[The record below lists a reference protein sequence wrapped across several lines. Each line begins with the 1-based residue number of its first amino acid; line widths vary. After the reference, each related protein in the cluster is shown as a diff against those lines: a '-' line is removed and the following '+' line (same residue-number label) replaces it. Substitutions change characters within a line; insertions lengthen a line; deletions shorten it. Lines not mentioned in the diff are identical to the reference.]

1 MKKTV
6 NINLA
11 GTFFHIDEDAFA
23 KLSRYLEAVK
33 KSISD
38 PVGGDE
44 IIQDIEARIAELF
57 SEKLEI
63 NTQVISTRELDAIIE
78 IMGQP
83 EDYIMDEGATQTNS
97 ASGNQTKGETTSNK
111 QLFRDSDN
119 KFIAGVCSGLG
130 HYLGLETIWVRLFW
144 ILLTFITSGFGIIAY
159 ILFWILVRAA
169 ETTSEKLKMTGEPI
183 NISNIEKKFNEGY
196 QKVSQNIKNVDYDK
210 YGEKIKKGSATF
222 FDSLGAILSTVF
234 KIGIKLFGLLIVI
247 AGLLGLISILIG
259 MTVFGT
265 FGIYNTGA
273 GMDIYQ
279 LVDTTNTPIW
289 IVTLIITLIAGIPL
303 LLLFILG
310 LKIMF
315 PNIRSIGTPV
325 KITLTILWIAAISI
339 LVILGARQAI
349 DRAFE
354 NNFSTQTPLTI
365 NMQTPL
371 KLSMYNN
378 EKYSFEAYRRS
389 GLEIKPDTN
398 GNKVLYSSDIR
409 LIVRSTDEKVG
420 KIVLNKI
427 ASGKDY
433 KQAKA
438 RAQAIDFKYNFN
450 KNTNELI
457 LDGYFLTDIT
467 NKYRDQQIEVILYLP
482 VNTKLIAATNTR
494 SFHKNEPIY
503 RDILDIGDEGKILLI
518 TPTGTKCLD
527 CPSSSNDTKADTT
540 QNSTQQIENE
550 FESWEEEVNGSLNI
564 NKKNVKEVKVKVND
578 SLKIKETTITESF

>member
-57 SEKLEI
+57 SERLEI
-63 NTQVISTRELDAIIE
+63 NTQVISTRELDAIIK

-83 EDYIMDEGATQTNS
+83 EDYIMDEDATQTNS
-97 ASGNQTKGETTSNK
+97 ATGNQTRGETTSNK

-130 HYLGLETIWVRLFW
+130 HYLGLEVIWVRLFW
-144 ILLTFITSGFGIIAY
+144 IFLSFVTTGFGVIAY
-159 ILFWILVRAA
+159 LLFWILVPGA

-210 YGEKIKKGSATF
+210 YEEKIKKGSASF
-222 FDSLGAILSTVF
+222 FDSLSTILSTVF
-234 KIGIKLFGLLIVI
+234 KIGIKFFGLLIVI

-265 FGIYNTGA
+265 FGIYDTGVT

-279 LVDTTNTPIW
+279 LIDTTNTPIW

-315 PNIRSIGTPV
+315 PNIKSIGTPV

-378 EKYSFEAYRRS
+378 DTYSFEAYRRS
-389 GLEIKPDTN
+389 GLEIKPDAN

-482 VNTKLIAATNTR
+482 VNTRLIAATNTR
-494 SFHKNEPIY
+494 SFHKNEPVY
-503 RDILDIGDEGKILLI
+503 RDILILGDEEKTLLI
-518 TPTGTKCLD
+518 TPEGTQCLD
-527 CPSSSNDTKADTT
+527 CIEESNTIIDANIQAPSPPTPPVPIEPVVPVVPVNTKLIPGIQT
-540 QNSTQQIENE
+540 
-550 FESWEEEVNGSLNI
+550 L
-564 NKKNVKEVKVKVND
+564 
-578 SLKIKETTITESF
+578 

>member
-57 SEKLEI
+57 SERLEI
-63 NTQVISTRELDAIIE
+63 NTQVISTRELDAIIK

-83 EDYIMDEGATQTNS
+83 EDYIMDEDAAQTNS
-97 ASGNQTKGETTSNK
+97 ATGNQTRGETTSNK

-119 KFIAGVCSGLG
+119 KFIAGVCSGLS
-130 HYLGLETIWVRLFW
+130 HYLGLEVIWVRLFW
-144 ILLTFITSGFGIIAY
+144 IFLSFVTTGFGVIAY
-159 ILFWILVRAA
+159 LLFWILVPGA

-210 YGEKIKKGSATF
+210 YEEKIKKGSATF

-234 KIGIKLFGLLIVI
+234 KIGIKFFGLLIVI

-265 FGIYNTGA
+265 FGIYDTGVT

-279 LVDTTNTPIW
+279 LIDTTNTPIW

-315 PNIRSIGTPV
+315 PNIKSIGTPV

-354 NNFSTQTPLTI
+354 NNFSTQTPLSI

-378 EKYSFEAYRRS
+378 DKYSFEAYRRS
-389 GLEIKPDTN
+389 GLEIKPDAN

-438 RAQAIDFKYNFN
+438 RAQAIDFNYNFN

-482 VNTKLIAATNTR
+482 VNTRLIAATNTR
-494 SFHKNEPIY
+494 SFHKNEPVY
-503 RDILDIGDEGKILLI
+503 RDILILGDEEKTLLI
-518 TPTGTKCLD
+518 TPEGTQCLD
-527 CPSSSNDTKADTT
+527 CIEESNTIIDANIQAPSPPTPPVPIEPVVPVNTN
-540 QNSTQQIENE
+540 QN
-550 FESWEEEVNGSLNI
+550 
-564 NKKNVKEVKVKVND
+564 
-578 SLKIKETTITESF
+578 

>member
-83 EDYIMDEGATQTNS
+83 EDYIMDEDATQTNS
-97 ASGNQTKGETTSNK
+97 ATGNQTKGETTSNK

-119 KFIAGVCSGLG
+119 KFIAGVCSGLS
-130 HYLGLETIWVRLFW
+130 HYLGLEVIWVRLFW
-144 ILLTFITSGFGIIAY
+144 IFLSFVTTGFGVIAY
-159 ILFWILVRAA
+159 LLFWILVPGAQ
-169 ETTSEKLKMTGEPI
+169 TTSEKLKMTGEPI

-196 QKVSQNIKNVDYDK
+196 QSVSHSIKNVDYDK

-265 FGIYNTGA
+265 FGIYDTGA
-273 GMDIYQ
+273 GMDLYQ
-279 LVDTTNTPIW
+279 LFDTTNTPIW
-289 IVTLIITLIAGIPL
+289 LLSIILTLVAGIPL
-303 LLLFILG
+303 LVLFILG
-310 LKIMF
+310 LKIIA
-315 PNIRSIGTPV
+315 PNIKSIGTPG
-325 KITLTILWIAAISI
+325 KITLATIWLLSLIALA
-339 LVILGARQAI
+339 VLGVRQAT
-349 DRAFE
+349 DRAYE
-354 NNFSTQTPLTI
+354 DTSITEIPLNINTETPV
-365 NMQTPL
+365 Q
-371 KLSMYNN
+371 LSMRNN
-378 EKYSFEAYRRS
+378 DKYSYDVRRNG
-389 GLEIKPDTN
+389 GLNVKPNEN
-398 GNKVLYSSDIR
+398 GDKVLYSNDIR
-409 LIVRSTDEKVG
+409 LIVRSTNENIG
-420 KIVLNKI
+420 KIVIEKS
-427 ASGKDY
+427 ARGKDY
-433 KQAKA
+433 REAKA
-438 RAQAIDFKYNFN
+438 RAEAIDFNFDYNFD
-450 KNTNELI
+450 TNELA
-457 LDGYFLTDIT
+457 LDGYFLTDIA
-467 NKYRDQQIEVILYLP
+467 NKYRDQEMEIIIYLP
-482 VNTKLIAATNTR
+482 VDTRLVADKNTR
-494 SFHKNEPIY
+494 SFHRNESRY

-540 QNSTQQIENE
+540 QNSTQQIENK

>member
-38 PVGGDE
+38 PIGEDE

-63 NTQVISTRELDAIIE
+63 NTQVISTRELDVIIE

-83 EDYIMDEGATQTNS
+83 EDYIMDEDTSEKNS
-97 ASGNQTKGETTSNK
+97 SSKKQAKGETSSNK

-130 HYLGLETIWVRLFW
+130 HYLGIDAIWVRLFW
-144 ILLTFITSGFGIIAY
+144 IFLSFVTTGFGVIVY
-159 ILFWILVRAA
+159 LLFWILVPGA

-196 QKVSQNIKNVDYDK
+196 QTVSQNIKNVDYDK

-222 FDSLGAILSTVF
+222 FDSLGTIISTLF
-234 KIGIKLFGLLIVI
+234 KIGIKFFGLLIVL
-247 AGLLGLISILIG
+247 AGLIGLISILVG
-259 MTVFGT
+259 MTVIGT
-265 FGIYNTGA
+265 FGIYDTGA

-289 IVTLIITLIAGIPL
+289 IVTVIITLIAGIPL
-303 LLLFILG
+303 LTMFILG

-315 PNIRSIGTPV
+315 PNIRSIATPV
-325 KITLTILWIAAISI
+325 KITLIIVWIAAISI
-339 LVILGARQAI
+339 LATLGARQAI

-354 NNFSTQTPLTI
+354 NNFSTEIPLDI
-365 NMQTPL
+365 KMQTPL

-378 EKYSFEAYRRS
+378 EKYSFEASRSS
-389 GLEIKPDTN
+389 GLEIKPDAN

-409 LIVRSTDEKVG
+409 LIVRSTNEKVG

-438 RAQAIDFKYNFN
+438 RAQAIDFKYDFN
-450 KNTNELI
+450 SNTNELI

-467 NKYRDQQIEVILYLP
+467 NKHRDQQIEIIVYLP
-482 VNTKLIAATNTR
+482 VNTRLIAATNTR
-494 SFHKNEPIY
+494 SFHENEPIY
-503 RDILDIGDEGKILLI
+503 RDILILDDEEKTLLI
-518 TPTGTKCLD
+518 TPEGTQCLD
-527 CPSSSNDTKADTT
+527 CTEE
-540 QNSTQQIENE
+540 STI
-550 FESWEEEVNGSLNI
+550 LIDI
-564 NKKNVKEVKVKVND
+564 NKETP
-578 SLKIKETTITESF
+578 STTIAPNTPIASKALDIRFEKLVTKENN

>member
-83 EDYIMDEGATQTNS
+83 EDYIMDEDATQTNS
-97 ASGNQTKGETTSNK
+97 ATGNQTKGETTSNK
-111 QLFRDSDN
+111 QLFRDTDN

-130 HYLGLETIWVRLFW
+130 HYLGLEVIWVRLFW
-144 ILLTFITSGFGIIAY
+144 IFLSFVTTGFGVIAY
-159 ILFWILVRAA
+159 LLFWILVPGA
-169 ETTSEKLKMTGEPI
+169 ETTRDKLKMTGEPI

-196 QKVSQNIKNVDYDK
+196 QKVSQNIKNVNYDK

-265 FGIYNTGA
+265 FGIYDTGA

-303 LLLFILG
+303 LILFILG

-325 KITLTILWIAAISI
+325 KITLTILWITAISI
-339 LVILGARQAI
+339 LVTLGARQAI

-354 NNFSTQTPLTI
+354 NNFSTQTPLTL

-389 GLEIKPDTN
+389 GLEIKPDAN

-482 VNTKLIAATNTR
+482 VNTRLIAATNTR

-503 RDILDIGDEGKILLI
+503 RDILILGDEEKTLLI
-518 TPTGTKCLD
+518 TPGGTQCLD
-527 CPSSSNDTKADTT
+527 CIEESNSIIDANIQAPSPPTPPLPIVPVVPVVPVNTN
-540 QNSTQQIENE
+540 QN
-550 FESWEEEVNGSLNI
+550 
-564 NKKNVKEVKVKVND
+564 
-578 SLKIKETTITESF
+578 

>member
-63 NTQVISTRELDAIIE
+63 STQVISTRELDAIIK

-83 EDYIMDEGATQTNS
+83 EDYIMDEDAAQTNS
-97 ASGNQTKGETTSNK
+97 ATGNQTRGETTSNK

-130 HYLGLETIWVRLFW
+130 HYLGLEVIWVRLFW
-144 ILLTFITSGFGIIAY
+144 IFLSFVTTGFGVIAY
-159 ILFWILVRAA
+159 LLFWILVPGA

-265 FGIYNTGA
+265 FGIYDTGVT

-279 LVDTTNTPIW
+279 LIETTNTPIW

-325 KITLTILWIAAISI
+325 KITLTILWIGAISI

-389 GLEIKPDTN
+389 GLEIKPDAN

-482 VNTKLIAATNTR
+482 VNTRLIAATNTR

-503 RDILDIGDEGKILLI
+503 RDILILGDEEKTLLI
-518 TPTGTKCLD
+518 TPEGTQCLD
-527 CPSSSNDTKADTT
+527 CIEESNTIIDANIQAPSPPTPPVPIEPVVPVNTN
-540 QNSTQQIENE
+540 QN
-550 FESWEEEVNGSLNI
+550 
-564 NKKNVKEVKVKVND
+564 
-578 SLKIKETTITESF
+578 

>member
-63 NTQVISTRELDAIIE
+63 STQVISTRELDAIIK

-83 EDYIMDEGATQTNS
+83 EDYIMDEDAAQTNS
-97 ASGNQTKGETTSNK
+97 ATGNQTKGETTSNK

-130 HYLGLETIWVRLFW
+130 HYLGLEVIWVRLFW
-144 ILLTFITSGFGIIAY
+144 IFLSFVTTGFGVIAY
-159 ILFWILVRAA
+159 LLFWILVPGA

-210 YGEKIKKGSATF
+210 YEEKIKKGSATF

-234 KIGIKLFGLLIVI
+234 KIGIKFFGLLIVI

-265 FGIYNTGA
+265 FGIYDTGVT

-279 LVDTTNTPIW
+279 LIDTTNTPIW
-289 IVTLIITLIAGIPL
+289 IITLIITLIAGIPL

-315 PNIRSIGTPV
+315 PNIKSIGTPV

-339 LVILGARQAI
+339 LIILGARQAI

-354 NNFSTQTPLTI
+354 NNFSTQTPLSI

-378 EKYSFEAYRRS
+378 DKYSFEAYRRS
-389 GLEIKPDTN
+389 GLEIKPDAI

-482 VNTKLIAATNTR
+482 VNTRLIAATNTR

-503 RDILDIGDEGKILLI
+503 RDILILGDEEKTLLI
-518 TPTGTKCLD
+518 TPEGTQCLD
-527 CPSSSNDTKADTT
+527 CIEESNTIIDANIQAPSPPTPPVPIEPVVPVNTN
-540 QNSTQQIENE
+540 QN
-550 FESWEEEVNGSLNI
+550 
-564 NKKNVKEVKVKVND
+564 
-578 SLKIKETTITESF
+578 

>member
-57 SEKLEI
+57 SERLEI
-63 NTQVISTRELDAIIE
+63 NTQVISTRELDAIIK

-83 EDYIMDEGATQTNS
+83 EDYIMDEDAAQTNS
-97 ASGNQTKGETTSNK
+97 ATGNQTRGETTSNK

-119 KFIAGVCSGLG
+119 KFIAGVCSGLS
-130 HYLGLETIWVRLFW
+130 HYLGLEVIWVRLFW
-144 ILLTFITSGFGIIAY
+144 IFLSFVTTGFGVIAY
-159 ILFWILVRAA
+159 LLFWILVPGA

-210 YGEKIKKGSATF
+210 YEEKIKKGSATF

-234 KIGIKLFGLLIVI
+234 KIGIKFFGLLIVI

-265 FGIYNTGA
+265 FGIYDTGVT

-279 LVDTTNTPIW
+279 LIDTTNTPIW

-315 PNIRSIGTPV
+315 PNIKSIGTPV

-339 LVILGARQAI
+339 LVILGAREAI

-354 NNFSTQTPLTI
+354 NNFSTQTPLSI

-378 EKYSFEAYRRS
+378 DKYSFEAYRRS
-389 GLEIKPDTN
+389 GLEIKPDAN

-438 RAQAIDFKYNFN
+438 RAQAIDFNYNFN

-494 SFHKNEPIY
+494 SFHKNEPVY
-503 RDILDIGDEGKILLI
+503 RDILILGDEEKTLLI
-518 TPTGTKCLD
+518 TPEGTQCLD
-527 CPSSSNDTKADTT
+527 CIEESNTIIDANIQAPSPPTPPVPIEPVVPVNTN
-540 QNSTQQIENE
+540 QN
-550 FESWEEEVNGSLNI
+550 
-564 NKKNVKEVKVKVND
+564 
-578 SLKIKETTITESF
+578 

>member
-57 SEKLEI
+57 SERLEI
-63 NTQVISTRELDAIIE
+63 NTQVISTRELDAIIK

-83 EDYIMDEGATQTNS
+83 EDYIMDEDAAQTNS
-97 ASGNQTKGETTSNK
+97 ATGNQTKGETTSNK

-119 KFIAGVCSGLG
+119 KFIAGVCSGLS
-130 HYLGLETIWVRLFW
+130 HYLGLEVIWVRLFW
-144 ILLTFITSGFGIIAY
+144 IFLSFVTTGFGVIAY
-159 ILFWILVRAA
+159 LLFWILVPGA

-210 YGEKIKKGSATF
+210 YEEKIKKGSATF

-234 KIGIKLFGLLIVI
+234 KIGIKFFGLLIVI

-265 FGIYNTGA
+265 FGIYDTGVT

-279 LVDTTNTPIW
+279 LIDTTNTPIW

-315 PNIRSIGTPV
+315 PNIKSIGTPV

-354 NNFSTQTPLTI
+354 NNFSTQTPLSI

-378 EKYSFEAYRRS
+378 DTYSFEAYRRS
-389 GLEIKPDTN
+389 GLEIKPDAN

-438 RAQAIDFKYNFN
+438 RAQAIDFNYNFN

-494 SFHKNEPIY
+494 SFHKNKPVY
-503 RDILDIGDEGKILLI
+503 RDILILGDEEKTLLI
-518 TPTGTKCLD
+518 TPEGTKCLD
-527 CPSSSNDTKADTT
+527 CIEESNTIIDANIQAPSPPTPPVPIVPVVPVNTN
-540 QNSTQQIENE
+540 QN
-550 FESWEEEVNGSLNI
+550 
-564 NKKNVKEVKVKVND
+564 
-578 SLKIKETTITESF
+578 

>member
-63 NTQVISTRELDAIIE
+63 STQVISTRELDAIIK

-83 EDYIMDEGATQTNS
+83 EDYIMDEDAAQTNS
-97 ASGNQTKGETTSNK
+97 ATGNQTKGETTSNK

-130 HYLGLETIWVRLFW
+130 HYLGLEVIWVRLFW
-144 ILLTFITSGFGIIAY
+144 IFLSFVTTGFGVIAY
-159 ILFWILVRAA
+159 LLFWILVPGA

-210 YGEKIKKGSATF
+210 YEEKIKKGSATF

-234 KIGIKLFGLLIVI
+234 KIGIKFFGLLIVI

-265 FGIYNTGA
+265 FGIYDTGVT

-279 LVDTTNTPIW
+279 LIDTTNTPIW

-315 PNIRSIGTPV
+315 PNIKSIGTPV

-339 LVILGARQAI
+339 LIILGARQAI

-354 NNFSTQTPLTI
+354 NNFSTQTPLSI

-378 EKYSFEAYRRS
+378 DKYSFEAYRRS
-389 GLEIKPDTN
+389 GLEIKPDAN

-482 VNTKLIAATNTR
+482 VNTRLIAATNTR

-503 RDILDIGDEGKILLI
+503 RDILILGDEEKTLLI
-518 TPTGTKCLD
+518 TPEGTQCLD
-527 CPSSSNDTKADTT
+527 CIEESNTIIDANIQAPSPPTPPVPIEPVVPVNTN
-540 QNSTQQIENE
+540 QN
-550 FESWEEEVNGSLNI
+550 
-564 NKKNVKEVKVKVND
+564 
-578 SLKIKETTITESF
+578 

>member
-63 NTQVISTRELDAIIE
+63 STQVISTRELDAIIK

-83 EDYIMDEGATQTNS
+83 EDYIMDEDAAQTNS
-97 ASGNQTKGETTSNK
+97 ATGNQTKGETTSNK

-130 HYLGLETIWVRLFW
+130 HYLGLEVIWVRLFW
-144 ILLTFITSGFGIIAY
+144 IFLSFVTTGFGVIAY
-159 ILFWILVRAA
+159 LLFWILVPGA

-210 YGEKIKKGSATF
+210 YEEKIKKGSATF

-265 FGIYNTGA
+265 FGIYDTGVT

-279 LVDTTNTPIW
+279 LIDTTNTPIW

-315 PNIRSIGTPV
+315 PNIKSIGTPV

-354 NNFSTQTPLTI
+354 NNFSTQTPLSI

-378 EKYSFEAYRRS
+378 DTYSFEAYRRS
-389 GLEIKPDTN
+389 GLEIKPDAN

-482 VNTKLIAATNTR
+482 VNTRLIAATNTR

-503 RDILDIGDEGKILLI
+503 RDILILGDEEKTLLI
-518 TPTGTKCLD
+518 TPEGTQCLD
-527 CPSSSNDTKADTT
+527 CIEESNTIIDAKTQAPSLPTPPVPIEPVVPVVPVVPVNTN
-540 QNSTQQIENE
+540 QN
-550 FESWEEEVNGSLNI
+550 
-564 NKKNVKEVKVKVND
+564 
-578 SLKIKETTITESF
+578 

>member
-57 SEKLEI
+57 SERLEI
-63 NTQVISTRELDAIIE
+63 NTQVISTRELDAIIK

-83 EDYIMDEGATQTNS
+83 EDYIMDEDAAQTNS
-97 ASGNQTKGETTSNK
+97 ATGNQTKGETTSNK

-130 HYLGLETIWVRLFW
+130 HYLGLEVIWVRLFW
-144 ILLTFITSGFGIIAY
+144 IFLSFVTTGFGVIAY
-159 ILFWILVRAA
+159 LLFWILVPGAQ
-169 ETTSEKLKMTGEPI
+169 TTSEKLKMTGEPI

-210 YGEKIKKGSATF
+210 YEEKIKKGSASF
-222 FDSLGAILSTVF
+222 FDSLSTILSTVF
-234 KIGIKLFGLLIVI
+234 KIGIKFFGLLIVI

-265 FGIYNTGA
+265 FGIYDTGVT

-279 LVDTTNTPIW
+279 LIDTTNTPIW

-315 PNIRSIGTPV
+315 PNIKSIGTPV

-354 NNFSTQTPLTI
+354 NNFSTQTPLSI

-378 EKYSFEAYRRS
+378 DTYSFEAYRRS
-389 GLEIKPDTN
+389 GLEIKPDAN

-482 VNTKLIAATNTR
+482 VNTRLIAATNTR

-503 RDILDIGDEGKILLI
+503 RDILILGDEEKTLLI
-518 TPTGTKCLD
+518 TPEGTQCLD
-527 CPSSSNDTKADTT
+527 CIEESNSIIDANIQAPSPPTPPVPIEPVVPVNTN
-540 QNSTQQIENE
+540 QN
-550 FESWEEEVNGSLNI
+550 
-564 NKKNVKEVKVKVND
+564 
-578 SLKIKETTITESF
+578 

>member
-57 SEKLEI
+57 SERLEI
-63 NTQVISTRELDAIIE
+63 NTQVISTRELDAIIK

-83 EDYIMDEGATQTNS
+83 EDYIMDEDATQTNS
-97 ASGNQTKGETTSNK
+97 ATGNQTRGETTINK

-130 HYLGLETIWVRLFW
+130 HYLGLEVIWVRLFW
-144 ILLTFITSGFGIIAY
+144 IFLSFVTTGFGVIAY
-159 ILFWILVRAA
+159 LLFWILVPGAQ
-169 ETTSEKLKMTGEPI
+169 TTSEKLKMTGEPI

-210 YGEKIKKGSATF
+210 YEEKIKKGSASF
-222 FDSLGAILSTVF
+222 FDSLSTILSTVF
-234 KIGIKLFGLLIVI
+234 KIGIKFFGLLIVI

-265 FGIYNTGA
+265 FGIYDTGVT

-279 LVDTTNTPIW
+279 LIDTTNTPIW

-315 PNIRSIGTPV
+315 PNIKSIGTPV

-354 NNFSTQTPLTI
+354 NNFSTQTPLSI

-378 EKYSFEAYRRS
+378 DTYSFEAYRRS
-389 GLEIKPDTN
+389 GLEIKPDAN

-482 VNTKLIAATNTR
+482 VNTRLIAATNTR

-503 RDILDIGDEGKILLI
+503 RDILILGDEEKTLLI
-518 TPTGTKCLD
+518 TPEGTQCLD
-527 CPSSSNDTKADTT
+527 CIEESNTIIDANIQAPSPPTPPVPIEPVVPVNTN
-540 QNSTQQIENE
+540 QN
-550 FESWEEEVNGSLNI
+550 
-564 NKKNVKEVKVKVND
+564 
-578 SLKIKETTITESF
+578 

>member
-83 EDYIMDEGATQTNS
+83 EDYIMDEDATQTNS
-97 ASGNQTKGETTSNK
+97 ATGNQTKGETTSNK

-119 KFIAGVCSGLG
+119 KFIAGVCSGLS
-130 HYLGLETIWVRLFW
+130 HYLGLEVIWVRLFW
-144 ILLTFITSGFGIIAY
+144 IFLSFVTTGFGVIAY
-159 ILFWILVRAA
+159 LLFWILVPGAQ
-169 ETTSEKLKMTGEPI
+169 TTSEKLKMTGEPI

-265 FGIYNTGA
+265 FGIYDTGA

-303 LLLFILG
+303 LILFILG

-325 KITLTILWIAAISI
+325 KITLTILWITAISI
-339 LVILGARQAI
+339 LVTLGARQAI

-389 GLEIKPDTN
+389 GLEIKPDAN

-503 RDILDIGDEGKILLI
+503 RDILILGDEEKTLLI
-518 TPTGTKCLD
+518 TPEGTQCLD
-527 CPSSSNDTKADTT
+527 CIEESNSIIDANIQAPSPLTPPVPVVPVNTN
-540 QNSTQQIENE
+540 QN
-550 FESWEEEVNGSLNI
+550 
-564 NKKNVKEVKVKVND
+564 
-578 SLKIKETTITESF
+578 

>member
-57 SEKLEI
+57 SERLEI
-63 NTQVISTRELDAIIE
+63 NTQVISTRELDAIIK

-83 EDYIMDEGATQTNS
+83 EDYIMDEDAAQTNS
-97 ASGNQTKGETTSNK
+97 ATGNQTKGETTSNK

-130 HYLGLETIWVRLFW
+130 HYLGLEVIWVRLFW
-144 ILLTFITSGFGIIAY
+144 IFLSFVTTGFGVIAY
-159 ILFWILVRAA
+159 LLFWILVPGA

-210 YGEKIKKGSATF
+210 YEEKIKKGSASF
-222 FDSLGAILSTVF
+222 FDSLSAILSTVF
-234 KIGIKLFGLLIVI
+234 KIGIKFFGLLIVI

-265 FGIYNTGA
+265 FGIYDTGVT

-279 LVDTTNTPIW
+279 LIDTTNTPIW

-315 PNIRSIGTPV
+315 PNIKSIGTPV

-354 NNFSTQTPLTI
+354 NNFSTQTPLSI

-378 EKYSFEAYRRS
+378 DTYSFEAYRRS
-389 GLEIKPDTN
+389 GLEIKPDAN

-482 VNTKLIAATNTR
+482 VNTRLIAATNTR
-494 SFHKNEPIY
+494 SFHKNEPVY
-503 RDILDIGDEGKILLI
+503 RDILILGDEEKTLLI
-518 TPTGTKCLD
+518 TPEGTQCLD
-527 CPSSSNDTKADTT
+527 CIEESNTIIDANIQAPSPPTPPVPIEPVVPVNTN
-540 QNSTQQIENE
+540 QN
-550 FESWEEEVNGSLNI
+550 
-564 NKKNVKEVKVKVND
+564 
-578 SLKIKETTITESF
+578 

>member
-57 SEKLEI
+57 SERLEI
-63 NTQVISTRELDAIIE
+63 NTQVISTRELDAIIK

-83 EDYIMDEGATQTNS
+83 EDYIMDEDATQTNS
-97 ASGNQTKGETTSNK
+97 ATGNQTRGETTINK

-130 HYLGLETIWVRLFW
+130 HYLGLEVIWVRLFW
-144 ILLTFITSGFGIIAY
+144 IFLSFVTTGFGVIAY
-159 ILFWILVRAA
+159 LLFWILVPGA

-210 YGEKIKKGSATF
+210 YGEKIKKGSASF
-222 FDSLGAILSTVF
+222 FDSLSTILSTVF
-234 KIGIKLFGLLIVI
+234 KIGIKFFGLLIVI

-265 FGIYNTGA
+265 FGIYDTGVT

-279 LVDTTNTPIW
+279 LIDTTNTPIW

-315 PNIRSIGTPV
+315 PNIKSIGTPV

-354 NNFSTQTPLTI
+354 NNFSTQTPLSI

-378 EKYSFEAYRRS
+378 DTYSFEAYRRS
-389 GLEIKPDTN
+389 GLEIKPDAN

-482 VNTKLIAATNTR
+482 VNTRLIAATNTR

-503 RDILDIGDEGKILLI
+503 RDILILGDEEKTLLI
-518 TPTGTKCLD
+518 TPEGTQCLD
-527 CPSSSNDTKADTT
+527 CIEESNTIIDANIQAPSPPTPPVLIEPVVPVVPVNTN
-540 QNSTQQIENE
+540 QN
-550 FESWEEEVNGSLNI
+550 
-564 NKKNVKEVKVKVND
+564 
-578 SLKIKETTITESF
+578 

>member
-57 SEKLEI
+57 SERLEI
-63 NTQVISTRELDAIIE
+63 NTQVISTRELDAIIK

-83 EDYIMDEGATQTNS
+83 EDYIMDEDAAQTNS
-97 ASGNQTKGETTSNK
+97 ATGNQTRGETTINK

-130 HYLGLETIWVRLFW
+130 HYLGLEVIWVRLFW
-144 ILLTFITSGFGIIAY
+144 IFLSFVTTGFGVIAY
-159 ILFWILVRAA
+159 LLFWILVPGA

-234 KIGIKLFGLLIVI
+234 KIGIKFFGLLIVI

-265 FGIYNTGA
+265 FGIYDTGVT

-279 LVDTTNTPIW
+279 LIETTNTPIW

-315 PNIRSIGTPV
+315 PNIKSIGTPV

-354 NNFSTQTPLTI
+354 NNFSTQTPLSI

-378 EKYSFEAYRRS
+378 DTYSFEAYRRS
-389 GLEIKPDTN
+389 GLEIKPDAN

-503 RDILDIGDEGKILLI
+503 RDILILGDEEKTLLI
-518 TPTGTKCLD
+518 TPEGTQCLD
-527 CPSSSNDTKADTT
+527 CIEESNTIIDANIQAPSPPTPPVPIEPVVPVNTN
-540 QNSTQQIENE
+540 QN
-550 FESWEEEVNGSLNI
+550 
-564 NKKNVKEVKVKVND
+564 
-578 SLKIKETTITESF
+578 

>member
-57 SEKLEI
+57 SERLEI
-63 NTQVISTRELDAIIE
+63 NTQVISTRELDAIIK

-83 EDYIMDEGATQTNS
+83 EDYIMDEDAAQTNS
-97 ASGNQTKGETTSNK
+97 ATGNQTRGETISIK

-119 KFIAGVCSGLG
+119 KFIAGVCSGLS
-130 HYLGLETIWVRLFW
+130 HYLGLEVIWVRLFW
-144 ILLTFITSGFGIIAY
+144 IFLSFVTTGFGVIAY
-159 ILFWILVRAA
+159 LLFWILVPGA

-210 YGEKIKKGSATF
+210 YEEKIKKGSASF
-222 FDSLGAILSTVF
+222 FDSLSAILSTVF
-234 KIGIKLFGLLIVI
+234 KIGIKFFGLLIVI

-265 FGIYNTGA
+265 FGIYDTGVT

-279 LVDTTNTPIW
+279 LIDTTNTPIW

-315 PNIRSIGTPV
+315 PNIKSIGTPV

-378 EKYSFEAYRRS
+378 DKYSFEAYRRS
-389 GLEIKPDTN
+389 GLEIKPDAN

-438 RAQAIDFKYNFN
+438 RAQAIDFNYNFN

-482 VNTKLIAATNTR
+482 VNTRLIAATNTR

-503 RDILDIGDEGKILLI
+503 RDILILGDEEKTLLI
-518 TPTGTKCLD
+518 TPEGTQCLD
-527 CPSSSNDTKADTT
+527 CIEESNTIIDAKTQAPSPPTPPVPIEPVVPVNTN
-540 QNSTQQIENE
+540 QN
-550 FESWEEEVNGSLNI
+550 
-564 NKKNVKEVKVKVND
+564 
-578 SLKIKETTITESF
+578 

>member
-83 EDYIMDEGATQTNS
+83 EDYIMDEDATQTNS
-97 ASGNQTKGETTSNK
+97 ATGNQTKGETTSNK
-111 QLFRDSDN
+111 QLFRDTDN
-119 KFIAGVCSGLG
+119 KCIAGVCSGLG
-130 HYLGLETIWVRLFW
+130 HYLGLEVIWVRLFW
-144 ILLTFITSGFGIIAY
+144 IFLSFVTTGFGVIAY
-159 ILFWILVRAA
+159 LLFWILVPGA
-169 ETTSEKLKMTGEPI
+169 ETTRDKLKMTGEPI
-183 NISNIEKKFNEGY
+183 NISNIDKKFNEGY
-196 QKVSQNIKNVDYDK
+196 QKVSQNIKNVNYDK
-210 YGEKIKKGSATF
+210 YGEKKKKGSATF

-265 FGIYNTGA
+265 FGIYDTGA

-303 LLLFILG
+303 LILFILG

-325 KITLTILWIAAISI
+325 KITLTILWITAISI
-339 LVILGARQAI
+339 LVTLGARQAI

-389 GLEIKPDTN
+389 GLEIKPDAN

-503 RDILDIGDEGKILLI
+503 RDILILGDEEKTLLI
-518 TPTGTKCLD
+518 TPGGTQCLD
-527 CPSSSNDTKADTT
+527 CIEESNSIIDANIQAPSPPTPPVPIVPVVPVVPVNTN
-540 QNSTQQIENE
+540 QN
-550 FESWEEEVNGSLNI
+550 
-564 NKKNVKEVKVKVND
+564 
-578 SLKIKETTITESF
+578 

>member
-57 SEKLEI
+57 SERLEI
-63 NTQVISTRELDAIIE
+63 NTQVISTRELDAIIK

-83 EDYIMDEGATQTNS
+83 EDYIMDEDAAQTNS
-97 ASGNQTKGETTSNK
+97 ATGNQTRGETTINK

-130 HYLGLETIWVRLFW
+130 HYLGLEVIWVRLFW
-144 ILLTFITSGFGIIAY
+144 IFLSFVTTGFGVIAY
-159 ILFWILVRAA
+159 LLFWILVPGA

-210 YGEKIKKGSATF
+210 YEEKIKKGSASF
-222 FDSLGAILSTVF
+222 FDSLGTILSTVF
-234 KIGIKLFGLLIVI
+234 KIGIKFFGLLIVI

-265 FGIYNTGA
+265 FGIYDTGVT

-279 LVDTTNTPIW
+279 LIDTTNTPIW

-315 PNIRSIGTPV
+315 PNIKSIGTPV

-354 NNFSTQTPLTI
+354 NNFSTQTPLSI

-378 EKYSFEAYRRS
+378 DTYSFEAYRRS
-389 GLEIKPDTN
+389 GLEIKPDAN

-482 VNTKLIAATNTR
+482 VNTRLIAATNTR

-503 RDILDIGDEGKILLI
+503 RDILILGDEEKTLLI
-518 TPTGTKCLD
+518 TPEGTQCLD
-527 CPSSSNDTKADTT
+527 CIEESNTIIDAKTQAPSLPTPPVPIEPVVPVVPVVPVNTN
-540 QNSTQQIENE
+540 QN
-550 FESWEEEVNGSLNI
+550 
-564 NKKNVKEVKVKVND
+564 
-578 SLKIKETTITESF
+578 

>member
-23 KLSRYLEAVK
+23 KLSRYLKAVK

-57 SEKLEI
+57 SERLEI
-63 NTQVISTRELDAIIE
+63 NTQVISTRELDAIIK

-83 EDYIMDEGATQTNS
+83 EDYIMDEDAAQTNS
-97 ASGNQTKGETTSNK
+97 ATGNQTRGETTINK

-130 HYLGLETIWVRLFW
+130 HYLGLEVIWVRLFW
-144 ILLTFITSGFGIIAY
+144 IFLSFVTTGFGVIAY
-159 ILFWILVRAA
+159 LLFWILVPGA

-210 YGEKIKKGSATF
+210 YEEKIKKGSASF
-222 FDSLGAILSTVF
+222 FDSLSAILSTVF
-234 KIGIKLFGLLIVI
+234 KIGIKFFGLLIVI

-265 FGIYNTGA
+265 FGIYDTGVT

-279 LVDTTNTPIW
+279 LIDTTNTPIW

-315 PNIRSIGTPV
+315 PNIKSIGTPV

-354 NNFSTQTPLTI
+354 NNFSTQTPLSI

-378 EKYSFEAYRRS
+378 DTYSFEAYRRS
-389 GLEIKPDTN
+389 GLEIKPDAN

-433 KQAKA
+433 KHAKA

-482 VNTKLIAATNTR
+482 VNTRLIAATNTR

-503 RDILDIGDEGKILLI
+503 RDILILGDEEKTLLI
-518 TPTGTKCLD
+518 TPEGTQCLD
-527 CPSSSNDTKADTT
+527 CIEESNTIIDANIQAPSPPTPPLPIEPVVPVNTN
-540 QNSTQQIENE
+540 QN
-550 FESWEEEVNGSLNI
+550 
-564 NKKNVKEVKVKVND
+564 
-578 SLKIKETTITESF
+578 

>member
-63 NTQVISTRELDAIIE
+63 STKVISTRELDAIIE

-83 EDYIMDEGATQTNS
+83 EDYIMDEDATQTNS
-97 ASGNQTKGETTSNK
+97 ATGNQTKGETTSNK

-119 KFIAGVCSGLG
+119 KFIAGVCSGLS
-130 HYLGLETIWVRLFW
+130 HYLGLEVIWVRLFW
-144 ILLTFITSGFGIIAY
+144 IFLSFVTTGFGVIAY
-159 ILFWILVRAA
+159 LLFWILVPGAQ
-169 ETTSEKLKMTGEPI
+169 TTSEKLKMTGEPI

-210 YGEKIKKGSATF
+210 YEEKIKKGSASF

-234 KIGIKLFGLLIVI
+234 KIGIKFFGLLIVI

-265 FGIYNTGA
+265 FGIYDTGVT

-279 LVDTTNTPIW
+279 LIDTTNTPIW

-315 PNIRSIGTPV
+315 PNIKSIGTPV

-354 NNFSTQTPLTI
+354 NNFSTQTPLSI

-378 EKYSFEAYRRS
+378 DTYSFEAYRRS
-389 GLEIKPDTN
+389 GLEIKPDAN

-438 RAQAIDFKYNFN
+438 RAQAIDFNYNFN

-482 VNTKLIAATNTR
+482 VNTRLIAATNTR

-503 RDILDIGDEGKILLI
+503 RDILILGDEEKTLLI
-518 TPTGTKCLD
+518 TPEGTQCLD
-527 CPSSSNDTKADTT
+527 CIEESNTIIDANIQAPSPPTPPVPIEPVVPVVPVNTN
-540 QNSTQQIENE
+540 QN
-550 FESWEEEVNGSLNI
+550 
-564 NKKNVKEVKVKVND
+564 
-578 SLKIKETTITESF
+578 